1 MVCIL
6 NCFSQPPS
14 PEDLHTVCYT
24 SGTTGLPK
32 GVMLTH
38 ANVVANVAGIHGLG
52 HKVGL
57 PINRRRIRLFFRIM
71 LKMKHIHV
79 HQEFPNCCKHEPS
92 RCYVST
98 FNFPQIAAIYSGIKV
113 SLVLILWAN
122 CFEWMWKDVNLDWLF
137 FVCSLSIGS
146 VVIHKLLFAWHSCD
160 FPNAPSSRL
169 TMNFID
175 DALRYWVAELV
186 GAAFSRLVRDVAE
199 DSLLAC
205 KLHVDDP

>member
-98 FNFPQIAAIYSGIKV
+98 FNFPQIAAIYSGSRSVWFWSYGPTASNGCEKMSILIDY
-113 SLVLILWAN
+113 SLFVHCQLGQ
-122 CFEWMWKDVNLDWLF
+122 WLF
-137 FVCSLSIGS
+137 TSCFLPGTHVTSRMRHHH
-146 VVIHKLLFAWHSCD
+146 VLLWILLMMHCATEW
-160 FPNAPSSRL
+160 PN
-169 TMNFID
+169 
-175 DALRYWVAELV
+175 
-186 GAAFSRLVRDVAE
+186 
-199 DSLLAC
+199 
-205 KLHVDDP
+205 